1 MEAVPRRKKVFLG
14 KSSLNFIIMV
24 PVVSKVPHSQ
34 CHVIPVDIEYMKRGK
49 LTPFL
54 Y

>member
-1 MEAVPRRKKVFLG
+1 MEAVPFRKKVFLG
-14 KSSLNFIIMV
+14 KGFLHLIIML